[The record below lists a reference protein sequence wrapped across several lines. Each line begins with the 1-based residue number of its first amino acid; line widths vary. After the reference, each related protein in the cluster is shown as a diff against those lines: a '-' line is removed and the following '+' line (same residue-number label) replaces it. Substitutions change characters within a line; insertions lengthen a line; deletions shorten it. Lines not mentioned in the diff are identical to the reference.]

1 MPAKPTDYIP
11 FTIEFC
17 PMTRARVFIALV
29 SALLLTSPATLFA
42 QGNWD
47 VGFSAGVAN
56 YMGDI
61 GDGAGNARKFIWDMQ
76 ELRSRPALGVFAR
89 RKLDRDGLWHLRFD
103 LSQINISGSDKDTRN
118 PARRGRN
125 LHFRNQMTEGSVR
138 LERDLMQKPL
148 VWARQRRAMLTVRG
162 FIGFAKLSHNPEA
175 RIDANNLMREQLIES
190 GITSD
195 GQWHS
200 LPELMTGGVD
210 YSDELN
216 INTIPFGLSAVIAG
230 QKRGGAADFYVGI
243 EIGFRMTDTD
253 YLDDVTGFYSDP
265 AQMSQLGAAL
275 SSQANP
281 TDLELA
287 GPSAGSLTAHSY
299 IGDEI
304 PVIRGNPA
312 NDDAY
317 GTLVITYGKVLNGR
331 SQSFNRNRSTYGNKK
346 RGGLFKKSTKM
357 KF

>member
-1 MPAKPTDYIP
+1 MSRNTTDYMSSIP
-11 FTIEFC
+11 EISA
-17 PMTRARVFIALV
+17 MARAYAFILLV
-29 SALLLTSPATLFA
+29 IGLMAIGPVAHA

-47 VGFSAGVAN
+47 VGFSAGIAN

-61 GDGAGNARKFIWDMQ
+61 GDGVDSRRDFIWDLQ
-76 ELRSRPALGVFAR
+76 ELRSRPALGIYAR
-89 RKLDRDGLWHLRFD
+89 RKLDRDGLWHIRADF
-103 LSQINISGSDKDTRN
+103 SRIHISGSDKDTQYA
-118 PARRGRN
+118 PRRGRN
-125 LHFRNQMTEGSVR
+125 LHFRNQMMEGSIR

-162 FIGFAKLSHNPEA
+162 FVGIARVSHNPEA
-175 RIDANNLMREQLIES
+175 RVDLNNIMYNQLVES
-190 GITSD
+190 GVTSE

-216 INTIPFGLSAVIAG
+216 ITTIPFGLSAVVTG
-230 QKRGGAADFYVGI
+230 QKKGGATDFYVGI

-253 YLDDVTGFYSDP
+253 YLDDISGFYADP
-265 AQMSQLGAAL
+265 AEMSQLGAAL
-275 SSQANP
+275 SSQANEI
-281 TDLELA
+281 DLNAA
-287 GPSAGSLTAHSY
+287 GPGAGSLTAHSY

-304 PVIRGNPA
+304 PVIRGNGV

-331 SQSFNRNRSTYGNKK
+331 SQSFNRNRSSYGNKK
-346 RGGLFKKSTKM
+346 GGGLFRKSTRM

>member
-1 MPAKPTDYIP
+1 MKQNTPDYIETTLH
-11 FTIEFC
+11 FWA
-17 PMTRARVFIALV
+17 MARMHLSFI
-29 SALLLTSPATLFA
+29 LLIGLLIPGSTPLMA
-42 QGNWD
+42 QGDWD
-47 VGFSAGVAN
+47 VGFSLGMAN

-61 GDGAGNARKFIWDMQ
+61 GDGVTSRRDFIWDMQ
-76 ELRSRPALGVFAR
+76 EFRTRPAFGLYAR
-89 RKLDRDGLWHLRFD
+89 RKLDRDGLWHVRAD
-103 LSQINISGSDKDTRN
+103 ISRIHISGSDKDTQYA
-118 PARRGRN
+118 PRRARN
-125 LHFRNQMTEGSVR
+125 LHFRNHMTEGAIR
-138 LERDLMQKPL
+138 LERDLLQKPL

-162 FIGFAKLSHNPEA
+162 FIGYARLQHNPEA
-175 RIDANNLMREQLIES
+175 RVDVNNLMYDQLEEQGL
-190 GITSD
+190 TSP

-200 LPELMTGGVD
+200 LPELQTGGID

-216 INTIPFGLSAVIAG
+216 ITTIPFGVSAIITG

-243 EIGFRMTDTD
+243 ELGFRMTDTD
-253 YLDDVTGFYSDP
+253 YLDDITGFYADP
-265 AQMSQLGAAL
+265 SEMTQLGAAL

-281 TDLELA
+281 IDLNLA
-287 GPSAGSLTAHSY
+287 GPGAGSMTAHSY

-331 SQSFNRNRSTYGNKK
+331 SQSFNRNRSTYGNK
-346 RGGLFKKSTKM
+346 RGGGLFRKSTRM

>member
-1 MPAKPTDYIP
+1 MSRNTTDYMSSIP
-11 FTIEFC
+11 EISA
-17 PMTRARVFIALV
+17 MARAYAFILLV
-29 SALLLTSPATLFA
+29 IGLMAIGPVAHA

-47 VGFSAGVAN
+47 VGFSAGIAN

-61 GDGAGNARKFIWDMQ
+61 GDGVDSRRDFIWDLQ
-76 ELRSRPALGVFAR
+76 EFRSRPALGIYAR
-89 RKLDRDGLWHLRFD
+89 RKLDRDGLWHIRADF
-103 LSQINISGSDKDTRN
+103 SRIHISGSDKDTQYA
-118 PARRGRN
+118 PRRGRN
-125 LHFRNQMTEGSVR
+125 LHFRNQMMEGSIR

-162 FIGFAKLSHNPEA
+162 FVGIARVSHNPEA
-175 RIDANNLMREQLIES
+175 RVDLNNIMYNQLVES
-190 GITSD
+190 GVTSE

-216 INTIPFGLSAVIAG
+216 ITTIPFGLSAVVTG
-230 QKRGGAADFYVGI
+230 QKKGGATDFYVGI

-253 YLDDVTGFYSDP
+253 YLDDISGFYADP
-265 AQMSQLGAAL
+265 AEMSQLGAAL
-275 SSQANP
+275 SSQANEI
-281 TDLELA
+281 DLNAA
-287 GPSAGSLTAHSY
+287 GPGAGSLTAHSY

-331 SQSFNRNRSTYGNKK
+331 SQSFNRNRSSYGNKK
-346 RGGLFKKSTKM
+346 GGGLFRKSTRM

>member
-1 MPAKPTDYIP
+1 MNQEIGA
-11 FTIEFC
+11 FTL
-17 PMTRARVFIALV
+17 VIAM
-29 SALLLTSPATLFA
+29 LLSNPINLSA

-61 GDGAGNARKFIWDMQ
+61 GGGKGNARNFIWDLQAM
-76 ELRSRPALGVFAR
+76 RSRPALGVYAR
-89 RKLDRDGLWHLRFD
+89 RKLDRDGLWHVRFD
-103 LSQINISGSDKDTRN
+103 LSQLHISGSDKDTRN

-125 LHFRNQMTEGSVR
+125 LHFRNHMTEGSIR
-138 LERDLMQKPL
+138 LERDLMQRPL
-148 VWARQRRAMLTVRG
+148 VWARQRSAMVTVRG
-162 FIGFAKLSHNPEA
+162 FVGFARLSHNPEA
-175 RIDANNLMREQLIES
+175 RVDVNNVMHDQLIES

-216 INTIPFGLSAVIAG
+216 INTIPFGLSAIITG
-230 QKRGGAADFYVGI
+230 QKKGGAADFYVGI

-265 AQMSQLGAAL
+265 SEMSQLGAAL

-281 TDLELA
+281 VDLEQA
-287 GPSAGSLTAHSY
+287 GRGSGSLTAHSY
-299 IGDEI
+299 IGNET
-304 PVIRGNPA
+304 PVTRGNAA

-331 SQSFNRNRSTYGNKK
+331 SQSFNRK
-346 RGGLFKKSTKM
+346 RPNS
-357 KF
+357 